1 MIALVFFGFV
11 SLFETVGWGI
21 QKTLGSAVPVCALE
35 AQYGGEGLTV
45 SKCAHQV
52 VKPGALP
59 SSIGEVRIA
68 ARGHD
73 G

>member
-1 MIALVFFGFV
+1 MIALVFFGFAV
-11 SLFETVGWGI
+11 SFETVGQGI

-45 SKCAHQV
+45 SKCAYQV
-52 VKPGALP
+52 VKPGALQ
-59 SSIGEVRIA
+59 SSLGEVRIA
-68 ARGHD
+68 APGRD